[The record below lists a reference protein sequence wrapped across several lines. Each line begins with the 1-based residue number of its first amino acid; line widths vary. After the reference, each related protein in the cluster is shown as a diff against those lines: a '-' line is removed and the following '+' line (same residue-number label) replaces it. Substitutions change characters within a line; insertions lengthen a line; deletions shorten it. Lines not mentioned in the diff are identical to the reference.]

1 MTAAVFSIL
10 GGLGLFLYGLRTLL
24 RRFESFASSRVRPA
38 IQGKFTDPLTSWLSG
53 VVATLLSQS
62 SNLTVISLMGLT
74 EIGFIPL
81 RSAYFAMLGAGVG
94 TTAWLWMVLSGWYI
108 GPILVG
114 VGAVG
119 LLLSRTEY
127 WEELISAFLSVGL
140 TLMGVAIVFS
150 GSSELLGDMLQ
161 AKVSASAGSAGL
173 DEQLP
178 IFFIGTLL
186 GLLLQSASA
195 PLVLLLAVAPSVSLA
210 TGVSLFLGANF
221 GLTVTPLLLSWKS
234 RALTKRLAW
243 SYFFSRGIGVLG
255 TLFLFYTFLDVVVL
269 VAGRLFSSPTLLTQ
283 LVTAQL
289 LFSLINSLVFTLVSY
304 LLLRLLAVWLP
315 EKEVRVKGLARRV
328 RRMLIQDP
336 ILAAQEC
343 NRQIRALE
351 LEAKSNYD
359 RVLKRLTST
368 DSKDTF
374 RGRAMRERNFR
385 ALKFTIHELL
395 FAIDRHRPDRHQHG
409 IVVLSL
415 LEYYGALTRTLFH
428 LEDHYE
434 KGLSKRF
441 KFPDEMIAGLEQ
453 VKSAMDNKWAEI
465 LLEARKAGEPNT
477 EESVSKSRVLEE
489 IILQYSSR
497 SGTEYQGYA
506 TWLMETAGFLS
517 LTSSDL
523 DQLVNRRAE
532 LRDIPEA

>member
-38 IQGKFTDPLTSWLSG
+38 IQNRFSNAFTSWLSG
-53 VVATLLSQS
+53 VVVTLISQS

-94 TTAWLWMVLSGWYI
+94 TTAWLWMVMSGWYL

-114 VGAVG
+114 FGAIG
-119 LLLSRTEY
+119 LLLARSEH

-140 TLMGVAIVFS
+140 ALMGVSIVFS
-150 GSSELLGDMLQ
+150 GSSELLGGMLQ
-161 AKVSASAGSAGL
+161 AKVLASVGSAGL
-173 DEQLP
+173 DEQIP
-178 IFFIGTLL
+178 IFIIGTLL
-186 GLLLQSASA
+186 GFLLQSASA
-195 PLVLLLAVAPSVSLA
+195 PLVLLLGVGPSVTLA

-221 GLTVTPLLLSWKS
+221 GLTVTALLLSWKS

-243 SYFFSRGIGVLG
+243 AYFFSRGIGVIG
-255 TLFLFYTFLDVVVL
+255 TLFLFYTFLDAVRL
-269 VAGRLFSSPTLLTQ
+269 VTNWFVSTPTLLAQ

-289 LFSLINSLVFTLVSY
+289 LFNLINSLVFSLVSY
-304 LLLRLLAVWLP
+304 ILLRLLALWLP

-336 ILAAQEC
+336 DLAAQEC

-359 RVLKRLTST
+359 QILRRLSSV
-368 DSKDTF
+368 DSKDSF
-374 RGRAMRERNFR
+374 RGRDMRERNFR

-395 FAIDRHRPDRHQHG
+395 FAIDRHRPERHQHS

-415 LEYYGALTRTLFH
+415 LEYYGALSRTLFR

-434 KGLSKRF
+434 KGLSKKF
-441 KFPDEMIAGLEQ
+441 KFPDELLVGLEK
-453 VKSAMDNKWAEI
+453 VKLAMDTKWADI
-465 LLEARKAGEPNT
+465 LLEARKVDAELSLSNNQ
-477 EESVSKSRVLEE
+477 VLEE
-489 IILQYSSR
+489 IVLEYSSR

-506 TWLMETAGFLS
+506 TWLMEIAGFLS

-523 DQLVNRRAE
+523 DQLVRRRSE
-532 LRDIPEA
+532 LRDISET